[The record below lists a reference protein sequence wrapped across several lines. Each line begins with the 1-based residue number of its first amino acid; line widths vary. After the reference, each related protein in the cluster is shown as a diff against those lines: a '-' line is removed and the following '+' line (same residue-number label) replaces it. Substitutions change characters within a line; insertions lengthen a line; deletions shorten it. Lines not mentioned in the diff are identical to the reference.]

1 MYILVVNNVHSR
13 AKYVKL
19 NILLHRGNVFFT
31 YYTWGSF
38 ILHFI
43 LHHIC
48 DYRMMIYDYI
58 IMICLESDRQ
68 LYKYIYVYILLYIYY
83 MLCVCVLNLRDGSW
97 AGCWSAHVHAH
108 VSEPQSRTVSR
119 NQQTNLADEARICP
133 TCDLFT
139 GRDNKDHHACIY
151 VESMCFYIHIYL
163 YIYIQCILGVSD
175 KSGP

>member
-1 MYILVVNNVHSR
+1 MIGSYI
-13 AKYVKL
+13 
-19 NILLHRGNVFFT
+19 NI
-31 YYTWGSF
+31 Y
-38 ILHFI
+38 
-43 LHHIC
+43 IC
-48 DYRMMIYDYI
+48 IYI
-58 IMICLESDRQ
+58 II
-68 LYKYIYVYILLYIYY
+68 YIYY

-151 VESMCFYIHIYL
+151 VESMCFCFSI
-163 YIYIQCILGVSD
+163 YIYILIYIYNVYWEFPTKADPNLVPLILYRTISISTRHEIGDLSLVPWIAGSLL
-175 KSGP
+175 